1 MSVCSREA
9 KDILTKHNDNEEL
22 NSPSALSGLMRRFV
36 KFNGAVSAEQLHWLD
51 DVLQK
56 SDENDEVVL
65 VASLSLL
72 HCINLQCASA
82 NIKYML
88 SVKVIII

>member
-1 MSVCSREA
+1 MNVNIYFVYMSVRSRQA

-22 NSPSALSGLMRRFV
+22 NSPSELCGLMRRFV
-36 KFNGAVSAEQLHWLD
+36 KFNGAVSVEQLHWLD

-56 SDENDEVVL
+56 SDENHEVVL

-72 HCINLQCASA
+72 RCI
-82 NIKYML
+82 IY
-88 SVKVIII
+88 SVRA